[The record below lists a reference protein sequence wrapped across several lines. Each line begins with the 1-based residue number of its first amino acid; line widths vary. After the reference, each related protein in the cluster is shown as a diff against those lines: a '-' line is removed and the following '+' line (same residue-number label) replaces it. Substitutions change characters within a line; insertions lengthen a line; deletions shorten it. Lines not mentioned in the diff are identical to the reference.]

1 MVTRPPTT
9 FAPEQSRAAAA
20 ATRSEA
26 AKLRARLSSLLQAHA
41 YLSGLTTA
49 AGAEGSDPAPLR
61 SVLDQ
66 TDADLGAVVA
76 SVFDPSAGQ
85 RFLTVWRRQ
94 SDLLLSY
101 AQAKRTGDSNGAAA
115 ARTALVGF
123 RSDLAAVLSALSP
136 SLTTTTVTDLFSTPV
151 TAMLSVADAQ
161 VARGNQQYE
170 SLRTAAATTPPVA
183 ELLARAFVK
192 HAPDNFAG
200 NPNSP
205 ASTLLT
211 TTADLLQEHVYL
223 SAVTTGA
230 QVSGA
235 DVQLARNT
243 LDASSQALANVLVSA
258 YGSATGDTFLSIWR
272 GHIASYLDYGRSRLS
287 GNQLGAS
294 QAGARLDQFAQDLG
308 GFLAGAN
315 PNLSKDRVAASLI
328 DHVTAAEAI
337 IDAQVAHSPQ
347 WVAMAREEGRRMLG
361 LGASIASA
369 LAAQLPDRFP
379 GP

>member
-9 FAPEQSRAAAA
+9 VAPEQSRAAAA

-258 YGSATGDTFLSIWR
+258 YGSAAGATFLSLWR
-272 GHIASYLDYGRSRLS
+272 GHIASFLDYARARLG
-287 GNQLGAS
+287 GNQADAVQAAS
-294 QAGARLDQFAQDLG
+294 RLDQFSD
-308 GFLAGAN
+308 
-315 PNLSKDRVAASLI
+315 V
-328 DHVTAAEAI
+328 
-337 IDAQVAHSPQ
+337 SP
-347 WVAMAREEGRRMLG
+347 ADPSAR
-361 LGASIASA
+361 
-369 LAAQLPDRFP
+369 P
-379 GP
+379 